1 MNNLSEL
8 IVSFMIA
15 TTMGFSGYAVALIG
29 DYIKKMIAIPLLC
42 MFIFDMVALYGFYML
57 ETSKIQMMFGVM
69 LGTILK
75 IILFVLYQ
83 KYLSDE

>member
-1 MNNLSEL
+1 
-8 IVSFMIA
+8 
-15 TTMGFSGYAVALIG
+15 
-29 DYIKKMIAIPLLC
+29 MIAIPLLC
-42 MFIFDMVALYGFYML
+42 MFIFDMVTLYGFYMI